1 MGCALFRRRPALRH
15 THLLSSTDLIV
26 STNLCCRHESR
37 GRGDQARHHMS
48 GDGWMDGWVHQTL
61 TGCGRVGRL
70 RRPLGTSRLACLGQ
84 LLLRRVPKGVAGGPP
99 VQGRVGQHHGARVAG
114 VLLQRRPRPAAD
126 GRAGRRKVR
135 TQGVAGG
142 GAWQGAW
149 AGRRGGWVGVGTAEP
164 GGYVGTQE
172 RRCLHC
178 TRLRCCSPG
187 QRNQAVQQRVAV
199 EAQVEADLAP
209 HQELVCSVAAGER
222 TAAGTAV
229 NKSGLAA
236 RRAGRTRSEGRRG
249 TIKPISR
256 HAGAAC
262 PRTTHRGTWRR
273 QRCGPWPPPEPP

>member
-142 GAWQGAW
+142 GSVAGGLGGQEGRV
-149 AGRRGGWVGVGTAEP
+149 GRRGHCRARGVRRHA
-164 GGYVGTQE
+164 GTQVPP
-172 RRCLHC
+172 LYPAPLLL
-178 TRLRCCSPG
+178 TWAAQPG
-187 QRNQAVQQRVAV
+187 CA
-199 EAQVEADLAP
+199 
-209 HQELVCSVAAGER
+209 
-222 TAAGTAV
+222 
-229 NKSGLAA
+229 AA
-236 RRAGRTRSEGRRG
+236 RGGG
-249 TIKPISR
+249 GHKLKPISR
-256 HAGAAC
+256 HTRNSSAAWQ
-262 PRTTHRGTWRR
+262 RGSGR
-273 QRCGPWPPPEPP
+273 QQGQL